1 MRVAGSDHVCK
12 SASTFLP
19 TTCPKVLPICQSLW
33 LKCYLGVRLLLF
45 LSFSVFSSGFVMHD
59 YVWLCVSSAYMYVF
73 SVSVFIQLEFNYT
86 FGTEISTVNAAS
98 LSFLQSACEF
108 MIFFLVKVFSFFS
121 VNKYIETM
129 CLMGRK
135 AVSHPC
141 SHKGENIKCSK
152 NNHQHLMYMRSLS
165 RWERRNLSHFRL
177 SCAWY
182 RKLPIVCES
191 QTDRE
196 SIRSLLLISYSVY
209 CSEQCI
215 LFYSGVVLLD
225 SLCQPMHRVQSRHG
239 RVTRSSQADRW
250 ATARPLP
257 SLCPIHGCTQT
268 FLGAGLAPSCWF
280 CVLSATAWEVG
291 KCTRAPSSDC
301 FSLIHVVLSGTSID
315 FEREG
320 MLVTW
325 FCLQLLRWF
334 SLNLSVRPLF
344 IKSLKSLSF
353 VKIFMQILILPVL

>member
-1 MRVAGSDHVCK
+1 
-12 SASTFLP
+12 
-19 TTCPKVLPICQSLW
+19 
-33 LKCYLGVRLLLF
+33 
-45 LSFSVFSSGFVMHD
+45 
-59 YVWLCVSSAYMYVF
+59 
-73 SVSVFIQLEFNYT
+73 
-86 FGTEISTVNAAS
+86 
-98 LSFLQSACEF
+98 
-108 MIFFLVKVFSFFS
+108 
-121 VNKYIETM
+121 M

-239 RVTRSSQADRW
+239 RVTHSSQADRW

-315 FEREG
+315 FERG
-320 MLVTW
+320 DASDVVLFATPSLILTQPFSSPSVYKVLKVLK
-325 FCLQLLRWF
+325 FCQNLHADFNLACTIKTLIAGKWF
-334 SLNLSVRPLF
+334 SSREPQ
-344 IKSLKSLSF
+344 ITAESLRYW
-353 VKIFMQILILPVL
+353 

>member
-1 MRVAGSDHVCK
+1 
-12 SASTFLP
+12 
-19 TTCPKVLPICQSLW
+19 
-33 LKCYLGVRLLLF
+33 
-45 LSFSVFSSGFVMHD
+45 
-59 YVWLCVSSAYMYVF
+59 
-73 SVSVFIQLEFNYT
+73 
-86 FGTEISTVNAAS
+86 
-98 LSFLQSACEF
+98 
-108 MIFFLVKVFSFFS
+108 
-121 VNKYIETM
+121 M

-239 RVTRSSQADRW
+239 RVTRSSQADR
-250 ATARPLP
+250 
-257 SLCPIHGCTQT
+257 
-268 FLGAGLAPSCWF
+268 
-280 CVLSATAWEVG
+280 
-291 KCTRAPSSDC
+291 
-301 FSLIHVVLSGTSID
+301 
-315 FEREG
+315 
-320 MLVTW
+320 
-325 FCLQLLRWF
+325 
-334 SLNLSVRPLF
+334 
-344 IKSLKSLSF
+344 
-353 VKIFMQILILPVL
+353 